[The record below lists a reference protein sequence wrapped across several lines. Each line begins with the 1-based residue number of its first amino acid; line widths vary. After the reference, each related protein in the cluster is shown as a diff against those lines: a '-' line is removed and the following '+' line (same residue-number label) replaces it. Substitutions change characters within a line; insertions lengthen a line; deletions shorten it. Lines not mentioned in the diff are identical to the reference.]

1 MANAVQGLISEWQVH
16 HVIVK
21 IDRKQRGGSDET
33 CVSVGEIEIPCIY
46 FLCETKG
53 HKSSV

>member
-21 IDRKQRGGSDET
+21 IDRKQRGGPDET